1 MSTNEP
7 DSLDPPPS
15 RAQDQTLRISTSPR
29 NISISSSPQN
39 PQYLSNSPQEIRY
52 SVSPREAR
60 HLAAEDHRL
69 FASPTAEETSS
80 PRDTRNISPDNQRR
94 LASPTAE
101 ELYTYGEPFPEM
113 PEYPPHVADPLVH
126 IQQPSDSQ
134 DGSQMPREEVIS
146 FAGYFTLITD
156 STMGVEDGDGNP
168 KTPTTH
174 HPCKIHY
181 IFSDDEDC
189 EELKEACLRSLPDP
203 SNTDTSNS
211 NSMTNK
217 SSGELRTSGSSSSS
231 KSIVATKKEN
241 KDTQGKQ
248 REERVIIIDM
258 NETGDRVVRA
268 QSLSDK
274 WQVMGCEIGKAPIFE
289 SVEEEG
295 GEKKEKGGGL
305 MLRIDGVGIPVHKGD
320 KELSGSREKGKGK
333 ETNEMNEKEIANLDL
348 DKILE
353 GFDKR
358 MDILRKVIGGVGWDM
373 GEMGLN
379 NFDGQEADEE
389 QDEERYMAIA
399 GLQSAEEEQREREAE
414 GEPFE
419 AS

>member
-15 RAQDQTLRISTSPR
+15 RAPDHTLRISTSPR

-39 PQYLSNSPQEIRY
+39 PQYLSNSPQEVRY

-60 HLAAEDHRL
+60 HLSAEDHRSS
-69 FASPTAEETSS
+69 ASPTAEETSS
-80 PRDTRNISPDNQRR
+80 PRNTRNISPDDQRR
-94 LASPTAE
+94 FASPTAE
-101 ELYTYGEPFPEM
+101 ELYTYGEPFPEL

-126 IQQPSDSQ
+126 IQQPSNSQ
-134 DGSQMPREEVIS
+134 DGSQMPREEVTS

-189 EELKEACLRSLPDP
+189 EELKEACLRSLPNA
-203 SNTDTSNS
+203 SNADTSNR
-211 NSMTNK
+211 
-217 SSGELRTSGSSSSS
+217 E
-231 KSIVATKKEN
+231 
-241 KDTQGKQ
+241 Q

-258 NETGDRVVRA
+258 NETGDRVVGA

-274 WQVMGCEIGKAPIFE
+274 WQVMRCEIGKAPIFE
-289 SVEEEG
+289 SVGEEG

-320 KELSGSREKGKGK
+320 KKLSGSREKGKGK
-333 ETNEMNEKEIANLDL
+333 ESNEMNEKEIGDLDL

-358 MDILRKVIGGVGWDM
+358 MGILRKVIGGVGWDTEEGGLDNYD
-373 GEMGLN
+373 GEA
-379 NFDGQEADEE
+379 ADEE
-389 QDEERYMAIA
+389 RDEERDMAIA
-399 GLQSAEEEQREREAE
+399 GLQSAEEEQRGREEERDAL
-414 GEPFE
+414 E

>member
-15 RAQDQTLRISTSPR
+15 RAQDHTLRISTSPR
-29 NISISSSPQN
+29 NISTFSSPQN
-39 PQYLSNSPQEIRY
+39 PQYLSNSPQEVRY

-60 HLAAEDHRL
+60 HLSAEDHRL
-69 FASPTAEETSS
+69 YASPTAEQTSS
-80 PRDTRNISPDNQRR
+80 PRNTRNISPDGQRR

-134 DGSQMPREEVIS
+134 DGSQMPREEVTS

-156 STMGVEDGDGNP
+156 STMGVEDGDRNP

-189 EELKEACLRSLPDP
+189 EELKEACLRSLPDA
-203 SNTDTSNS
+203 SNTDISNS
-211 NSMTNK
+211 NSITNK

-231 KSIVATKKEN
+231 KSTVATKKEN
-241 KDTQGKQ
+241 KDTQEKQ

-268 QSLSDK
+268 QSLSNK
-274 WQVMGCEIGKAPIFE
+274 WQVIGCEIGKAPIFE
-289 SVEEEG
+289 SVSEEG

-333 ETNEMNEKEIANLDL
+333 ETNDMNEKEIGNLDL

-358 MDILRKVIGGVGWDM
+358 MDILRKVIGGVGWDL

-379 NFDGQEADEE
+379 NFDGEEADER
-389 QDEERYMAIA
+389 DEERDMAIA
-399 GLQSAEEEQREREAE
+399 GLRSAEEEQREREAE
-414 GEPFE
+414 GEAFE

>member
-15 RAQDQTLRISTSPR
+15 RAPDHTLRISTSPR

-39 PQYLSNSPQEIRY
+39 PQYLSNSPQEVRY

-60 HLAAEDHRL
+60 HLSAEDHRSS
-69 FASPTAEETSS
+69 ASPTAEETSS
-80 PRDTRNISPDNQRR
+80 PRNTRNISPDDQRR
-94 LASPTAE
+94 FASPTAE
-101 ELYTYGEPFPEM
+101 ELYTYGEPFPEL

-126 IQQPSDSQ
+126 IQQPSNSQ
-134 DGSQMPREEVIS
+134 DGSQMPREEVTS

-189 EELKEACLRSLPDP
+189 EELKEACLRSLPNA
-203 SNTDTSNS
+203 SNADTSNS

-231 KSIVATKKEN
+231 KSIVVAKKEN
-241 KDTQGKQ
+241 KDTQGEQ

-258 NETGDRVVRA
+258 NETGDRVVGA

-289 SVEEEG
+289 SVGEEG

-320 KELSGSREKGKGK
+320 KKLSGSREKGKGK
-333 ETNEMNEKEIANLDL
+333 ESNEMNEKEIGDLDL

-358 MDILRKVIGGVGWDM
+358 MGILRKVIGGVGWDTEEGGLDNYD
-373 GEMGLN
+373 GEA
-379 NFDGQEADEE
+379 ADEE
-389 QDEERYMAIA
+389 RDEERDMAIA
-399 GLQSAEEEQREREAE
+399 GLQSAEEEQRGREEERDAL
-414 GEPFE
+414 E